1 MIDIHL
7 YAVNLQAPLVKT
19 VLEQSVI
26 TSTLLL
32 TLLLMVGLFFFI
44 RASIKDRTEQVE
56 LLAKEPE
63 ESIFERLQTYFE
75 QRAYRITTVDGVNN
89 IVTYEGFVP
98 PSGFIAV
105 FLSLLAALGLVCI
118 ALVLALLYPN
128 IGFAFLGI
136 CLLAPLAGL
145 FYWRKAGKIEKV
157 ILQITTQTPITE
169 TPTRLITVTAHRDE
183 LIQLRQVMPYQL
195 HEA

>member
-7 YAVNLQAPLVKT
+7 YAVNLQALLVKT

-145 FYWRKAGKIEKV
+145 FYWRKAGKVEKV

-169 TPTRLITVTAHRDE
+169 TPTQLITVTAHRDE

>member
-7 YAVNLQAPLVKT
+7 YAVNLQALLVKI

-145 FYWRKAGKIEKV
+145 FYWRKAGKVEKV

-169 TPTRLITVTAHRDE
+169 TPTQLITVTAHRDE

>member
-7 YAVNLQAPLVKT
+7 YATNPCVFRLET

-44 RASIKDRTEQVE
+44 RASIKDRTEQLE
-56 LLAKEPE
+56 LLATEPE
-63 ESIFERLQTYFE
+63 ESIFERLQSYFE
-75 QRAYRITTVDGVNN
+75 QRAYRLIDVDGVNN

-118 ALVLALLYPN
+118 ALVLALLFPD
-128 IGFAFLGI
+128 IGFGFLTL
-136 CLLAPLAGL
+136 CTLAPLAGF

-157 ILQITTQTPITE
+157 MLQITPQIPITDC
-169 TPTRLITVTAHRDE
+169 PRQLITITAHRDE
-183 LIQLRQVMPYQL
+183 LIQLRQVVPYQL

>member
-7 YAVNLQAPLVKT
+7 YAVNLQALFVKT

-145 FYWRKAGKIEKV
+145 FYWRKAGKVEKV

>member
-7 YAVNLQAPLVKT
+7 YAVNLQALLVKT

-145 FYWRKAGKIEKV
+145 FYWRKAGKVEKV

>member
-7 YAVNLQAPLVKT
+7 YAVNLQALLVKT

-75 QRAYRITTVDGVNN
+75 QRAYRITTVMVS
-89 IVTYEGFVP
+89 IILSPMKVL
-98 PSGFIAV
+98 
-105 FLSLLAALGLVCI
+105 FLPVVLL
-118 ALVLALLYPN
+118 
-128 IGFAFLGI
+128 
-136 CLLAPLAGL
+136 L
-145 FYWRKAGKIEKV
+145 FF
-157 ILQITTQTPITE
+157 
-169 TPTRLITVTAHRDE
+169 
-183 LIQLRQVMPYQL
+183 
-195 HEA
+195 

>member
-1 MIDIHL
+1 M
-7 YAVNLQAPLVKT
+7 
-19 VLEQSVI
+19 LEQSVI

-145 FYWRKAGKIEKV
+145 FYWRKAGKVEKV

-169 TPTRLITVTAHRDE
+169 TPTQLITVTAHRDE

>member
-1 MIDIHL
+1 M
-7 YAVNLQAPLVKT
+7 
-19 VLEQSVI
+19 LEQSVI

-145 FYWRKAGKIEKV
+145 FYWRKAGKVEKV